1 MKMFKIE
8 KFFTNN
14 LQSKKRAFALTRK
27 LLGFVELKGKQD
39 FLEVGCGNGIVSKY
53 LARNYGSNI
62 VGIDVDPEQIELAN
76 KDIGEIPDIRF
87 IEADATS
94 LPFEDNSFD
103 IVLSFGVLHHIY
115 SWLDALKEIERVLRD
130 KCYFVYADIIY
141 PGWVTK
147 LDKSSKYSFGLVT
160 VGLEELNSF
169 IKQNGFTTIH
179 YELTK
184 RLICR
189 NYEAV
194 YRRN

>member
-14 LQSKKRAFALTRK
+14 LQSKKRAFALTQK

-87 IEADATS
+87 LEADATS

-130 KCYFVYADIIY
+130 KGYFVYADIIY

-169 IKQNGFTTIH
+169 IRQNGFTTIH

>member
-1 MKMFKIE
+1 MKMLKIE
-8 KFFTNN
+8 KFFVNSV
-14 LQSKKRAFALTRK
+14 QSKKRAFALTQK
-27 LLGFVELKGKQD
+27 LLGFVELNGKQD

-62 VGIDVDPEQIELAN
+62 VGIDVDPEQIELAR
-76 KDIGEIPDIRF
+76 KDTSDMPNIRF
-87 IEADATS
+87 LEADATS

-115 SWLDALKEIERVLRD
+115 SWLDALKEIERVLRA
-130 KCYFVYADIIY
+130 KGYFVYADIIY

-147 LDKSSKYSFGLVT
+147 LDRSSKYSFGLVT